1 MNRTKK
7 DTMSNRMNIT
17 RIIMRMMMMATILRN
32 KKLKHRMIGMKMDKN
47 WKHMRMKMM
56 EKVHKIIRIMPNNSM
71 KKENRNRMKEV
82 SMAMSTVRNSL
93 MRNTTKHS
101 NITRNNSMTMKMK
114 LNISKANQRK
124 KSLRMFHNTSKILLI
139 NSHRYNTYCNHA

>member
-1 MNRTKK
+1 MMNRTKK

-32 KKLKHRMIGMKMDKN
+32 KKPKHRMIGMKMDKK

-93 MRNTTKHS
+93 TRNTTKHS
-101 NITRNNSMTMKMK
+101 NITRNNSMMTKMK
-114 LNISKANQRK
+114 LNISKANQKRK
-124 KSLRMFHNTSKILLI
+124 FLRMFHNTSKTHRTY
-139 NSHRYNTYCNHA
+139 SHRPM